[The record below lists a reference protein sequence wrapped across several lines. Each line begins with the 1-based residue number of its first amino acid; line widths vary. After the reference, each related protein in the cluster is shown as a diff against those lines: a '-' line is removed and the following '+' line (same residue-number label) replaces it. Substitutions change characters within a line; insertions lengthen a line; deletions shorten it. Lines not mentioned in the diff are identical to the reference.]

1 MSNRNDRQ
9 PSIAQLEERGTVSGK
24 QIYPEV
30 AGSNPAR
37 RTFLIILPMI
47 PMITVSTV
55 AEINIGAGA
64 VVFQQYTRSNGTI
77 RLISTLSPY
86 KRGSAALKAQS
97 SYFCRQDY
105 VVSSVQS

>member
-47 PMITVSTV
+47 PMITVSTI
-55 AEINIGAGA
+55 AEIGAGA
-64 VVFQQYTRSNGTI
+64 VVFHQYTRSNGTI

-86 KRGSAALKAQS
+86 KRGSAVLKAQS
-97 SYFCRQDY
+97 SYFYRQDY
-105 VVSSVQS
+105 VASSVQS